1 MLDILMNI
9 VDVYILN
16 TQLVKDN
23 FDFILNFVSLERKAK
38 ALKYIQEKDRLLSL
52 GAAYLIKKYLPSEEI
67 KETKS
72 GKPYFANGPF
82 FNISHSGEYVAMVI
96 HQSRDVGVDI
106 ERINDSKIDAIK
118 YVLSD
123 EEKSGKDTNTL
134 FLMWSNKESLIKCL
148 STGIND
154 IKIVSALPLEGV
166 RIINNQNYFTRSQI
180 YNNYSL
186 SVTLKGN
193 EPFNINIK
201 HIIDLEE

>member
-1 MLDILMNI
+1 M
-9 VDVYILN
+9 
-16 TQLVKDN
+16 
-23 FDFILNFVSLERKAK
+23 NFVSLERKAK

>member
-1 MLDILMNI
+1 MNI